1 MVGYAG
7 GGYMKPKK
15 YQDGGQA
22 FPEMALR
29 RAEPMDLSPGSQKY
43 IRLGL
48 TSRGDPLYQDKRD
61 LENAYFTGAAESYDI
76 VDYPERKAYKKFI
89 QEGKG
94 NARDD
99 MYLRRFSKLRNELQ
113 RNFDKDLVGLDNL
126 NFLAEKGYSID
137 EKDRKAPL
145 DRAMRSRDKIDDTL
159 LSMYVSD
166 SFKPAMREAGI
177 SGYQEGGAV
186 QDDAMMEQFLQQ
198 QQMMQQPQQG
208 GNGFVPFDQRQP
220 GAAASGSWGEP
231 GAYMESL
238 RASRDSLQQAAEQ
251 AKLDSARQSLEA
263 IKLDSLIRSLGK
275 EGESIERRPEG
286 GGYLF
291 NDLPSGRGFMKE
303 GEDRGWI

>member
-1 MVGYAG
+1 
-7 GGYMKPKK
+7 
-15 YQDGGQA
+15 
-22 FPEMALR
+22 
-29 RAEPMDLSPGSQKY
+29 
-43 IRLGL
+43 
-48 TSRGDPLYQDKRD
+48 
-61 LENAYFTGAAESYDI
+61 
-76 VDYPERKAYKKFI
+76 
-89 QEGKG
+89 
-94 NARDD
+94 
-99 MYLRRFSKLRNELQ
+99 
-113 RNFDKDLVGLDNL
+113 
-126 NFLAEKGYSID
+126 
-137 EKDRKAPL
+137 
-145 DRAMRSRDKIDDTL
+145 
-159 LSMYVSD
+159 
-166 SFKPAMREAGI
+166 
-177 SGYQEGGAV
+177 
-186 QDDAMMEQFLQQ
+186 MMEQFLQQ